1 MRFAIDQTID
11 LQCVNRIKRYE
22 QPMECGDKGAHVW
35 RVRVLDRKAQAD
47 LSASSAKC
55 FVTRPASAAEKAQGY
70 TQKTIEVDAQIDL
83 EDAMV
88 NCEFSEACYNGV
100 GPVSCVMRIYDSD
113 GGILSVAK
121 MTAMLERRA
130 GSPGNEPDIDGGE
143 SSSVNLQSKSVTPSE
158 TAQTVRPDGGYDGLS
173 SVAVGAISKTYVGSS
188 VPRKAAATITPG
200 TSAQTIAAG
209 QYLSGAQTIA
219 GDSDL
224 IPANIRSGVNIFGV
238 TGAYAASGGTTEP
251 VLQSKAVVPTA
262 DGFIVTADSGY
273 DGLSQVTVG
282 GDDDLIPANIRSGV
296 NIFGVTGTYTA
307 SGGTAEPVL
316 QEKTVTPTAS
326 GASITPDAGYDGL
339 SAVYMKGDSD
349 LVAQNIKSGVNIF
362 GVTGT
367 YTGSGSVGLP
377 SGISALASGTFTPES
392 DITSYHVV
400 EHGLGVAPN
409 FTYVMLMDA
418 LDEAIPNMLIS
429 MFEYGKSGLP
439 KKMEYG
445 QIVYY
450 DSSGA
455 LIQSGTQAAIFDA
468 NSIYINATSSRTLK
482 AGYTYRWVAG
492 VMDGIA

>member
-1 MRFAIDQTID
+1 MAQIVHEMRFKVDVKNGLT
-11 LQCVNRIKRYE
+11 E
-22 QPMECGDKGAHVW
+22 QPQRAYLMKGDENANRVIVQMIDGNQDVDITGALVKATMTLPGKS
-35 RVRVLDRKAQAD
+35 VDLDG
-47 LSASSAKC
+47 
-55 FVTRPASAAEKAQGY
+55 EAQGNEASVLLDENCY
-70 TQKTIEVDAQIDL
+70 TESGRYKLRMSVTIGGTTRTVLFISGYIEDDGSVDA
-83 EDAMV
+83 E
-88 NCEFSEACYNGV
+88 S
-100 GPVSCVMRIYDSD
+100 DS
-113 GGILSVAK
+113 S
-121 MTAMLERRA
+121 
-130 GSPGNEPDIDGGE
+130 GSGE
-143 SSSVNLQSKSVTPSE
+143 VKLQSKSVTPSE

-209 QYLSGAQTIA
+209 QYLSGAQMIA

-238 TGAYAASGGTTEP
+238 TGAYTASGGTTEP

-468 NSIYINATSSRTLK
+468 NSIYINATSSRALK